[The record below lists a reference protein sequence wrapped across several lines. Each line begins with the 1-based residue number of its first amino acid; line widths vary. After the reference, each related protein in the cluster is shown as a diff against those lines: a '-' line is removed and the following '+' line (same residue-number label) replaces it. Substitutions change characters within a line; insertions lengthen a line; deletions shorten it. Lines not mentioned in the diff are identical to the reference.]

1 MSKDV
6 FMERAYELAL
16 KGFGK
21 TSPNPCVGA
30 VVVKNGRIVGE
41 GWHMRVG
48 GDHAEVVALK
58 DVNVSGCTLFVT
70 LEPCCHH
77 GKTPPCTDLI
87 LKSGIKKVV
96 VGMLDPFSKVSGK
109 GLEVLRAAGLD
120 VEIYTGELELK
131 IRDLNQPF
139 IKINSVGFPYVTLK
153 AGMSFDG
160 KIANRSRQSKWITDE
175 GSRRDSKAERLL
187 CDAVLV
193 GFGTVDSDDPELAG
207 AKRIILDKNLK
218 LNLKKKVFR
227 DKNVFVATSDLANE
241 FDKKRFSNAGIE
253 FKSFGKKDV
262 SIASLLKFLAKKGIQ
277 SVFVEGGSGVH
288 GAFYD
293 AFLKN
298 PLLLDKVIFYIAPK
312 ILGGRDSLPVVGG
325 FGVKNLDSAPKLLDF
340 HCEKLEED
348 LKVIGRFNFY

>member
-1 MSKDV
+1 MNKDV
-6 FMERAYELAL
+6 FMERACELAL
-16 KGFGK
+16 RGFGK

-30 VVVKNGRIVGE
+30 VVVKNGKIIGE
-41 GWHMRVG
+41 GWHARAG

-58 DVNVSGCTLFVT
+58 GVDASGCTLFVT

-87 LKSGIKKVV
+87 LKSRIKKVI
-96 VGMLDPFSKVSGK
+96 VGMLDPFARVSGK

-120 VEIYTGELELK
+120 VEIYTGELELR

-139 IKINSVGFPYVTLK
+139 VKINSVGLPYVTLK

-160 KIANRSRQSKWITDE
+160 KIANKNRESKWITDE
-175 GSRRDSKAERLL
+175 SSRIDARAERLL

-193 GFGTVDSDDPELAG
+193 GFGTVDADDPELSG
-207 AKRIILDKNLK
+207 VKRVILDKSLK
-218 LNLKKKVFR
+218 LSLKKKVFR
-227 DKNVFVATSDLANE
+227 DKNVFVATTDLATE
-241 FDKKRFSNAGIE
+241 FDRKRFLKAGIE
-253 FKSFGKKDV
+253 FKSFGKKDI
-262 SIASLLKFLAKKGIQ
+262 SIASLLRFLGKSGIQ

-298 PLLLDKVIFYIAPK
+298 PLLLDKVIFYMAPK
-312 ILGGRDSLPVVGG
+312 ILGGSDSLPVVGG
-325 FGVKNLDSAPKLLDF
+325 HGVKNLNSAPRLLDF

-348 LKVIGRFNFY
+348 LKIVGRFNFY